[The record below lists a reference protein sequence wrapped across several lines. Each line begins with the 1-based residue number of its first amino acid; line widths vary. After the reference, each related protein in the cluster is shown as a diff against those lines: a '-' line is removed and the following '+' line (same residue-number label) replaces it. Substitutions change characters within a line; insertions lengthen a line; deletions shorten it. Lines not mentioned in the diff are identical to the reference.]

1 MNKTQ
6 FNEKFSELTEGLKP
20 YIQKKAKALIDSGA
34 VDLKSYKDDFRLPRI
49 ILRVALRDAAENF
62 RPPHP
67 MDKEEVENL
76 SHF

>member
-6 FNEKFSELTEGLKP
+6 FNKKFSELTESLKP

-34 VDLKSYKDDFRLPRI
+34 VDLKIYGDDFRLPKI
-49 ILRVALRDAAENF
+49 ILQAVLKDASENF

-67 MDKEEVENL
+67 LDKKEVEDL